1 MLWERP
7 LSARTELQTARR
19 IVVKVGSRVLASD
32 TELIPRLARE
42 LAAVRTEQRS
52 VVVVSSGAIALG
64 MQRLGYAQRPKET
77 AKLQAA
83 AAAGQSSLMRR
94 YDEAFAALGVTTAQV
109 LLTHADLAERE
120 RMNNAREALLALLE
134 AGAVP
139 VINEN
144 DTVATEEIH
153 FGDNDQLAAMVAP
166 LLGADLLV
174 LLTDVEGVLDEN
186 GQRISVMG
194 DGDKLGNVRPSSAPV
209 GSGGIRSK
217 IDAARK
223 ACRSGASVVIAGA
236 SQPGA
241 LGGILRGEDVG
252 TLFPAEG
259 TRLRARQHW
268 IMFTLRPQGTVVL
281 DAGAVNALRNGKA
294 SLLPVGVV
302 GVRGEFDIGDSVLLV
317 GPDGAE
323 VGRGLARLG
332 ALDAAKAAGKKG
344 AALEQVLGP
353 GRADAVVVHKDD
365 LVVA

>member
-1 MLWERP
+1 
-7 LSARTELQTARR
+7 
-19 IVVKVGSRVLASD
+19 
-32 TELIPRLARE
+32 
-42 LAAVRTEQRS
+42 
-52 VVVVSSGAIALG
+52 
-64 MQRLGYAQRPKET
+64 
-77 AKLQAA
+77 
-83 AAAGQSSLMRR
+83 
-94 YDEAFAALGVTTAQV
+94 
-109 LLTHADLAERE
+109 
-120 RMNNAREALLALLE
+120 MNNAREALFALLD

-174 LLTDVEGVLDEN
+174 LLTDVVGVLDEN

-194 DGDKLGNVRPSSAPV
+194 DDAKLGTVRPSSAPV

-223 ACRSGASVVIAGA
+223 ACRAGASVVIAGA

-241 LGGILRGEDVG
+241 LAGILAGEDVG

-281 DAGAVNALRNGKA
+281 DAGAVTALRNGKA
-294 SLLPVGVV
+294 SLLPIGVV
-302 GVRGEFDIGDSVLLV
+302 EVRGEFGIGDAVQLI

-323 VGRGLARLG
+323 VGRGLTRLG
-332 ALDAAKAAGKKG
+332 ALDAARAAGKKG
-344 AALEQVLGP
+344 AALELVLGP
-353 GRADAVVVHKDD
+353 GRVDAVVVHKDD
-365 LVVA
+365 LVVS